1 MGKPLSSATSR
12 SPLQVYWEESRQP
25 LISLV
30 FVTPLLIVY
39 EVGVLLPGSPPTR
52 NAADVWLRQLLGF
65 LGFGQ
70 YLLLPLLTCGILLA
84 WHHMSHRS
92 WRLQWS
98 VLWGMLLE
106 SMLFAVLLIVLA
118 NVQHT
123 VMRQLPLPL
132 HITCATSESSGILRN
147 IVMFCGAGFY
157 EELLFRLMLL
167 PTLWWLFAKL
177 KLGETRAPLL
187 AIAVSSLLFSAA
199 HYGPYGDQI
208 ELFSFAFRF
217 FAGVFFSFLFYY
229 RGFGIAAVS
238 HTLYDI
244 AVTFFI

>member
-1 MGKPLSSATSR
+1 MSRLLTSTTPT
-12 SPLQVYWEESRQP
+12 SPLQVYWQESRQP

-30 FVTPLLIVY
+30 FVAPLLIVY
-39 EVGVLLPGSPPTR
+39 EVGILLPGSPPTR
-52 NAADVWLRQLLGF
+52 NAADVWLRRLLEF
-65 LGFGQ
+65 TGFGQ

-84 WHHMSHRS
+84 WHHMSQHS
-92 WRLQWS
+92 WRLRWS
-98 VLWGMLLE
+98 ILWGMLLE
-106 SMLFAVLLIVLA
+106 SILFAVLLIVLA

-123 VMRQLPLPL
+123 IMRQLPLNV
-132 HITCATSESSGILRN
+132 TCATTESQGILRN
-147 IVMFCGAGFY
+147 IIMFCGAGIY
-157 EELLFRLMLL
+157 EELLFRLMLF

-177 KLGETRAPLL
+177 QLGETRAPLL
-187 AIAVSSLLFSAA
+187 AIGVSSLLFSAA

-217 FAGVFFSFLFYY
+217 LAGVFFSFLFYY

-244 AVTFFI
+244 AVTFFV